1 MGPHAGASNASHGG
15 PARPA
20 AALPAAPAAPA
31 VLANGRGVAQGATA
45 RPGANITVQ
54 ATPWQNSVPVG
65 AVFTTPYLRIRV
77 EQRRPTTPQLM
88 KDPLLAN
95 WLDV

>member
-1 MGPHAGASNASHGG
+1 M
-15 PARPA
+15 
-20 AALPAAPAAPA
+20 LA
-31 VLANGRGVAQGATA
+31 VLANGRPVSSGAPA
-45 RPGANITVQ
+45 RPGSNITVQ
-54 ATPWQNSVPVG
+54 ATPWQSGKAVG